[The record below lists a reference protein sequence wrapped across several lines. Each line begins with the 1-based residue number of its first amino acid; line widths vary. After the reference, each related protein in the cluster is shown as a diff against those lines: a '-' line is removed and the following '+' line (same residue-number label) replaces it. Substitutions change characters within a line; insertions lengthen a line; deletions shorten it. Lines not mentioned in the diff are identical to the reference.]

1 MHKILD
7 GCTGIYY
14 AINLCKLMINV
25 YWRNTGCILIFIYCT
40 GYVVSVK
47 GCRYMSNS
55 SSIFF
60 EHILCTIT
68 KFMCIFAISDGMLTH
83 FLHSIAVSTKHELPY
98 L

>member
-14 AINLCKLMINV
+14 AINLCKSMINV

-47 GCRYMSNS
+47 GRRICS

-60 EHILCTIT
+60 EHIL
-68 KFMCIFAISDGMLTH
+68 
-83 FLHSIAVSTKHELPY
+83 
-98 L
+98 